1 MVAVVELQVHL
12 LAREEEFPR
21 RGGVGGVT
29 ADKATE
35 EGEEEKR
42 KSSKSREGSARYF
55 ARGKLNANERED
67 GFSAGI
73 LEEEESVSRRW
84 FRWFRLETIPFES
97 FDYSRLRTNVDR
109 NCLYEDRQGRRGRD
123 YRARER
129 IDSRVFQLVLC
140 AVLLL
145 GEKEKKEKVDFYRS
159 RIKIKEEKKK
169 WS

>member
-35 EGEEEKR
+35 EEEEEKR

-67 GFSAGI
+67 GFSAGFWRK
-73 LEEEESVSRRW
+73 RRA
-84 FRWFRLETIPFES
+84 FREDG
-97 FDYSRLRTNVDR
+97 FDGFAS
-109 NCLYEDRQGRRGRD
+109 
-123 YRARER
+123 
-129 IDSRVFQLVLC
+129 
-140 AVLLL
+140 
-145 GEKEKKEKVDFYRS
+145 
-159 RIKIKEEKKK
+159 
-169 WS
+169 

>member
-67 GFSAGI
+67 GFSAGFWRK
-73 LEEEESVSRRW
+73 RRA
-84 FRWFRLETIPFES
+84 FREDG
-97 FDYSRLRTNVDR
+97 FDGFASKRYPSNHSIIRGYERTLTEIACTR
-109 NCLYEDRQGRRGRD
+109 IDRQGD

>member
-67 GFSAGI
+67 GFSAGFWRKRRAFREDGFDGFASKRYPSNHSI
-73 LEEEESVSRRW
+73 IRGYERTLTEIACTRIDREEEGEIIERGNVSILAFFNLCCVLFCCWVKKRR
-84 FRWFRLETIPFES
+84 
-97 FDYSRLRTNVDR
+97 
-109 NCLYEDRQGRRGRD
+109 
-123 YRARER
+123 
-129 IDSRVFQLVLC
+129 
-140 AVLLL
+140 
-145 GEKEKKEKVDFYRS
+145 
-159 RIKIKEEKKK
+159 KKK
-169 WS
+169 LTFIEAE

>member
-29 ADKATE
+29 ADKATKE
-35 EGEEEKR
+35 EKGEEEKR

-84 FRWFRLETIPFES
+84 FRWAASKRYPSNHSIIRGYE
-97 FDYSRLRTNVDR
+97 RTLTEIACTR
-109 NCLYEDRQGRRGRD
+109 IDRQGEGEIIERGNVSILAFFNLCFVLFCCWVKKRR
-123 YRARER
+123 
-129 IDSRVFQLVLC
+129 
-140 AVLLL
+140 
-145 GEKEKKEKVDFYRS
+145 
-159 RIKIKEEKKK
+159 KKK
-169 WS
+169 LTFIEAE

>member
-67 GFSAGI
+67 GFSAGFWRKRRAFREDGFDGFASKRYPSNHSI
-73 LEEEESVSRRW
+73 IRGYERTLTEIACTRIDREEEGEIIERRNVSILAFFNLCFVLFCCWVKKRR
-84 FRWFRLETIPFES
+84 
-97 FDYSRLRTNVDR
+97 
-109 NCLYEDRQGRRGRD
+109 
-123 YRARER
+123 
-129 IDSRVFQLVLC
+129 
-140 AVLLL
+140 
-145 GEKEKKEKVDFYRS
+145 
-159 RIKIKEEKKK
+159 KKK
-169 WS
+169 LTFIEAE